1 MSSANLPKVRA
12 VPEVDSISEKQ
23 RSRDD
28 VALRITAL
36 LLIVVVV
43 VFCLLQPEMCR
54 NAIQAA
60 RTFVTK

>member
-36 LLIVVVV
+36 LLIVVVAHKPADLV
-43 VFCLLQPEMCR
+43 LF
-54 NAIQAA
+54 
-60 RTFVTK
+60 